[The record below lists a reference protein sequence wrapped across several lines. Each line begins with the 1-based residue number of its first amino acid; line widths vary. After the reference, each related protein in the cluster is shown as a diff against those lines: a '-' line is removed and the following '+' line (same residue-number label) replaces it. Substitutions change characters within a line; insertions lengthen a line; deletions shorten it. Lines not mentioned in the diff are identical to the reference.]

1 MECQACGRPVI
12 AFGKG
17 GALET
22 ILNRETGIFFKKQ
35 EVESLIE
42 SILEFEKLKFDTEII
57 YNHAQKFSKERF
69 KKEIL
74 DLIKS
79 YKEIKQ

>member
-1 MECQACGRPVI
+1 MI

-22 ILNRETGIFFKKQ
+22 ILNKETGIFFEKQ

-57 YNHAQKFSKERF
+57 YDHAQKFSKERF

-74 DLIKS
+74 KYIDIFFRSRNENSDRL
-79 YKEIKQ
+79 